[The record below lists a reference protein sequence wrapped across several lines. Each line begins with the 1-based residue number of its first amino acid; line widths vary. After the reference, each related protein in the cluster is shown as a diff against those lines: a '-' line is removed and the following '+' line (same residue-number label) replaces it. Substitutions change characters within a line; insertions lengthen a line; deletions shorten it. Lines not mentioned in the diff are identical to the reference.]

1 MLLDS
6 DIDDDER
13 NSFVEEEW
21 VQIAEQDNSN
31 TCSYAVVNV
40 YS

>member
-21 VQIAEQDNSN
+21 VQITEQDNSN
-31 TCSYAVVNV
+31 TCSYAAVNV